1 MVTFYVYTIVVASAV
16 VGLFVVFLSTV
27 VSYVT
32 ISTVDC
38 TFAAVILFVDGSLVI
53 VVIVVDDIS
62 LCGVVG
68 NLIVVVNICVCIL
81 VVSTK
86 VVSGNFGILNVVN
99 LIEDIFSKAEVV
111 VEKRSCEDFDVFGE
125 YLIDEVDLL
134 LNL

>member
-1 MVTFYVYTIVVASAV
+1 MVV
-16 VGLFVVFLSTV
+16 
-27 VSYVT
+27 
-32 ISTVDC
+32 
-38 TFAAVILFVDGSLVI
+38 
-53 VVIVVDDIS
+53 VVIVVNDIS

-134 LNL
+134 L